1 MLLKLCKFFQIYTAM
16 VTKGG
21 GDSFLITSALIFKIH
36 FFVCFLAKRLK
47 HKDVFLE
54 ESKRLKNLES
64 QLEGQI
70 CFLQM
75 REDNLKDLLVQ
86 QEPFHQHI
94 YNNEKKIRN
103 CNTFF

>member
-1 MLLKLCKFFQIYTAM
+1 M
-16 VTKGG
+16 
-21 GDSFLITSALIFKIH
+21 
-36 FFVCFLAKRLK
+36 K

-75 REDNLKDLLVQ
+75 REDNLKDLLLQ

-94 YNNEKKIRN
+94 YNTKKKLEIVTLFLN
-103 CNTFF
+103 MKHFFSNF